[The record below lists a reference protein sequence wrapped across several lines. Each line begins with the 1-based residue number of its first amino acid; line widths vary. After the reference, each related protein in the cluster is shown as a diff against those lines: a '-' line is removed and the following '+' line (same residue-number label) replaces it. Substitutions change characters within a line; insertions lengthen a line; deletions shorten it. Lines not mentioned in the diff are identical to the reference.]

1 MKYYRVSE
9 VALRALVH
17 ASQEIDLLNAAG
29 VDNWS
34 AWAHVPYPADDEV
47 EDEMSMYEEID

>member
-9 VALRALVH
+9 VALRALVY
-17 ASQEIDLLNAAG
+17 ASQEIDLLDAAG

-34 AWAHVPYPADDEV
+34 YWGEVPYPTEEEV
-47 EDEMSMYEEID
+47 EDEMSMFEEVE

>member
-34 AWAHVPYPADDEV
+34 YWGDVPYPADEEV
-47 EDEMSMYEEID
+47 EDEMSMYEEIE